1 MEDKVVKNETQ
12 ATPNEKPTYED
23 LNNWCYQLAE
33 QNRKLKAQVQSMNL
47 TNAFKRQDYLFEIIN
62 IPRYICKMHFHRI
75 IRAHKRCKCHF
86 FNSYKKHVS
95 PNNTLRFFIRICRSF
110 NIFTNCF

>member
-1 MEDKVVKNETQ
+1 MEDEVVKNETQ

-62 IPRYICKMHFHRI
+62 IARDNTYLFPEEIVE
-75 IRAHKRCKCHF
+75 RAVQETVEF
-86 FNSYKKHVS
+86 LF
-95 PNNTLRFFIRICRSF
+95 PNDAEDVEN
-110 NIFTNCF
+110 NGENE

>member
-1 MEDKVVKNETQ
+1 MEDEVVENKTQTQ

-33 QNRKLKAQVQSMNL
+33 QNRRLKAQNQSMNL

-62 IPRYICKMHFHRI
+62 IARDSAYMFPEEIVNKAVHETIEFLFPEGLENV
-75 IRAHKRCKCHF
+75 KEDGE
-86 FNSYKKHVS
+86 NE
-95 PNNTLRFFIRICRSF
+95 
-110 NIFTNCF
+110 